1 MDTFETSRISVRDV
15 RARARVVIS
24 SLSDAFF
31 FPHPWAKPLLRHS
44 LPRGTVQVQPKTTL
58 RERFDFSFSDL
69 SIHSSWSVA
78 YPECNSRNL
87 SRVFNRENQSR
98 EKSRN
103 CEPYFESPL
112 EAAAPDGR
120 NRRRKKRFA
129 LYGAPREHVD
139 YWTLRVVLGPGP
151 PSERR
156 MFTHRVPAFA
166 TIDRRERDH
175 LAGYY
180 ITWYNCNNI
189 ATQLLHSPF
198 VMQWWVG
205 YCTLDCLYAIRKKN
219 ERSTIVCKDNGM
231 IIVWQSPHECAL
243 N

>member
-1 MDTFETSRISVRDV
+1 MYELARESWSRLCPMPFSSRIREQSLCFVILFRVGPCKCSLKRHWERLIFLSQTFPFIRVDRSRIRNAIRAISRAFSTEKIN
-15 RARARVVIS
+15 RARSRGIASLIS
-24 SLSDAFF
+24 
-31 FPHPWAKPLLRHS
+31 
-44 LPRGTVQVQPKTTL
+44 
-58 RERFDFSFSDL
+58 
-69 SIHSSWSVA
+69 
-78 YPECNSRNL
+78 
-87 SRVFNRENQSR
+87 
-98 EKSRN
+98 
-103 CEPYFESPL
+103 SPL

-166 TIDRRERDH
+166 TIDRRECDH

-198 VMQWWVG
+198 VMQWWVR
-205 YCTLDCLYAIRKKN
+205 YWTLDCLYAIRKWKKHYCLQ
-219 ERSTIVCKDNGM
+219 R
-231 IIVWQSPHECAL
+231 
-243 N
+243 